1 MRNILIHCAM
11 EKEGK
16 QIAEKLGLREAEAN
30 VYRRDNI
37 SLIIS
42 GMGKELTM
50 MAVSKYLVYAD
61 EKSYDAVAR
70 PDLIINIGYAGST
83 DLDIGTWVCISK
95 AYNYEWNIPGE
106 ERYSMKVGD
115 QELQLVND
123 MMAYP
128 CYTSESFVESTDITD
143 DVVFDMELHAL
154 AVLADT
160 YKIPLVSLKKISDN
174 LSLDE
179 YYKSLDKDEIFE
191 LISSIEILEKN
202 KLLK

>member
-95 AYNYEWNIPGE
+95 AYNYEWDIPGE

>member
-95 AYNYEWNIPGE
+95 AYNYEWDIPGE
-106 ERYSMKVGD
+106 ERYSMKVGN
-115 QELQLVND
+115 QELELVND
-123 MMAYP
+123 MMAYT

>member
-16 QIAEKLGLREAEAN
+16 QIAEKLELREAEAN

>member
-1 MRNILIHCAM
+1 MRNILIDCAM

-95 AYNYEWNIPGE
+95 AYNYEWDIPGE

>member
-30 VYRRDNI
+30 VYRKDNI
-37 SLIIS
+37 SLVIS

-95 AYNYEWNIPGE
+95 AYNYEWDIPGE

-128 CYTSESFVESTDITD
+128 CYSSESFVESTDIKD

-154 AVLADT
+154 AILADT

-191 LISSIEILEKN
+191 LTSSIEILEKN